1 MKKFFGIYLILVM
14 LAIMILSIQATTN
27 LANAQ
32 SGARGAGFGLPAS
45 GPPAGVVPAPA
56 APQGGAANVAP
67 PEAIAPP
74 PPEIPLKCWGC
85 VPSHASCPKGEV
97 CTKEH
102 DCEDCKCDFVPKGYT
117 SANRKHCTTI
127 YEDAETPI
135 GCYCIY
141 CNY

>member
-1 MKKFFGIYLILVM
+1 MKRFFGIYLILVIS
-14 LAIMILSIQATTN
+14 AIMILSIQATTN

-32 SGARGAGFGLPAS
+32 SGVRGSAPSTGVVL
-45 GPPAGVVPAPA
+45 PPAGAP
-56 APQGGAANVAP
+56 PGGAVNAP

-102 DCEDCKCDFVPKGYT
+102 DCEDCKCDFVPKGYA